1 LNSERKMPKAKLITL
16 LLIINQ
22 AILIAFTNI
31 ASKQAAMELDAFVI
45 SFFRY
50 GIGVLALGMI
60 VLVRGSKI
68 RIDWSDWK
76 KLIFLMFMGM
86 SLNQI
91 LFAQALKYTIPSH
104 PPLIYALTPIVIIL
118 IDIIR
123 KKKMASNQIIIASI
137 LSLIG
142 VGIVLGKNILIFNSS
157 ILLGDG
163 LVFLAMLCWSLYT
176 AFGKPMVH
184 KYGSLE
190 LLLILLTGATILY
203 MPWGIHRLLQA
214 DLTVITVKGWVSIV
228 YLGVFSSGMAYL
240 NYFAI
245 LKRIDPTQTGLIIS
259 THPPAT
265 IILSIL
271 FGYEVFQ
278 WNVIAGTVLIIVAL
292 WIAQKKMKEKI
303 TVPEI

>member
-1 LNSERKMPKAKLITL
+1 MAKTRFITI

-31 ASKQAAMELDAFVI
+31 ASKQAAMDIDPFVI

-50 GIGVLALGMI
+50 VIGVFALGMI
-60 VLVRGSKI
+60 ILIKGNKI

-86 SLNQI
+86 SFNQL
-91 LFAQALKYTIPSH
+91 LFAQALKHTIPSH
-104 PPLIYALTPIVIIL
+104 PPMIYALTPIVIIL

-123 KKKMASNQIIIASI
+123 GRKLASKQVIFAAI
-137 LSLIG
+137 LSFIG
-142 VGIVLGKNILIFNSS
+142 VGIVLGKNILVFNSS

-163 LVFLAMLCWSLYT
+163 LVFVAMLCWSLYT

-190 LLLILLTGATILY
+190 LLFILLTGAAILY
-203 MPWGIHRLLQA
+203 LPWGIHRLLLA
-214 DLTVITVKGWVSIV
+214 DLTVVSLKSWVSIG

-245 LKRIDPTQTGLIIS
+245 LKRIEPTQTGMIIS

-265 IILSIL
+265 IILSVL

-278 WNVIAGTVLIIVAL
+278 WNVVAGTVLIIIAL
-292 WIAQKKMKEKI
+292 WIAQKRMKEKVP
-303 TVPEI
+303 VPEI

>member
-1 LNSERKMPKAKLITL
+1 MPKTRLITI

-22 AILIAFTNI
+22 AVLIAFTNI
-31 ASKQAAMELDAFVI
+31 ASKQAAMELDPFVI
-45 SFFRY
+45 SLFRY
-50 GIGVLALGMI
+50 VIGIIALGSI
-60 VLVRGSKI
+60 LLIRGNKI
-68 RIDWSDWK
+68 KIDWADWK
-76 KLIFLMFMGM
+76 LLLFLMFMGM
-86 SLNQI
+86 SFNQL
-91 LFAQALKYTIPSH
+91 LFAQALKHTIPSH
-104 PPLIYALTPIVIIL
+104 PPMIYALTPIVIIF

-123 KKKMASNQIIIASI
+123 KRKIASRQIVFASI

-142 VGIVLGKNILIFNSS
+142 VGIVLGKNILVFNSS

-176 AFGKPMVH
+176 AFAKPMVH

-190 LLLILLTGATILY
+190 LLFILLTGAAIIY
-203 MPWGIHRLLQA
+203 APWGILRLVQA
-214 DLTVITVKGWVSIV
+214 DLTVISVKGWGSIV
-228 YLGVFSSGMAYL
+228 YLGIFSSGMAYL

-245 LKRIDPTQTGLIIS
+245 LKRIEPTQTGLIIS

-278 WNVIAGTVLIIVAL
+278 WNVIAGTTLIITAL
-292 WIAQKKMKEKI
+292 WIAQRKIKEKI
-303 TVPEI
+303 SFPEI

>member
-1 LNSERKMPKAKLITL
+1 MPKTRLITI
-16 LLIINQ
+16 LLIVNQ
-22 AILIAFTNI
+22 AVLIAFTNI
-31 ASKQAAMELDAFVI
+31 ASKQAAMELDPFVI

-50 GIGVLALGMI
+50 VIGILALGTI
-60 VLVRGSKI
+60 VLIRGTKI
-68 RIDWSDWK
+68 KIDWSDWK
-76 KLIFLMFMGM
+76 LLLFLMFMGM
-86 SLNQI
+86 FFNQLI
-91 LFAQALKYTIPSH
+91 FAQALKHTIPSH
-104 PPLIYALTPIVIIL
+104 PPMIYALTPIVIIF

-123 KKKMASNQIIIASI
+123 KRKLASRQVIYASV

-163 LVFLAMLCWSLYT
+163 LVFIAMLCWSLYT
-176 AFGKPMVH
+176 AFSKPLVM

-190 LLLILLTGATILY
+190 LTLILLVGAAIIY
-203 MPWGIHRLLQA
+203 SPWGIIRLSQA
-214 DLTVITVKGWVSIV
+214 DLSVITWKGWTSLV

-245 LKRIDPTQTGLIIS
+245 LRRIDPTQTGLIIS

-265 IILSIL
+265 IILSVL

-278 WNVIAGTVLIIVAL
+278 CNVIAGTALIIVAL
-292 WIAQKKMKEKI
+292 WIAQKKIKEK
-303 TVPEI
+303 VPFPEI

>member
-1 LNSERKMPKAKLITL
+1 MGYMSKTRFITIV
-16 LLIINQ
+16 LIINQ

-50 GIGVLALGMI
+50 VIGVLALGTI
-60 VLVRGSKI
+60 ILIRRSKI
-68 RIDWSDWK
+68 KIDWSDWK

-86 SLNQI
+86 SLNQV
-91 LFAQALKYTIPSH
+91 LFAQALKFTIPSH
-104 PPLIYALTPIVIIL
+104 PPMIYALTPIVIIL
-118 IDIIR
+118 IDIVR
-123 KKKMASNQIIIASI
+123 KRKLASKQIIFASI
-137 LSLIG
+137 LSFIG

-157 ILLGDG
+157 VLLGDG
-163 LVFLAMLCWSLYT
+163 LVFLAMLCWSMYT

-190 LLLILLTGATILY
+190 LLFILLTGAAILY
-203 MPWGIHRLLQA
+203 MPWGIHRLIQA
-214 DLTVITVKGWVSIV
+214 DLTVITIKGWVSIG
-228 YLGVFSSGMAYL
+228 YLGIFSSGMAYL

-245 LKRIDPTQTGLIIS
+245 LKRIEPTQTGLIIS

-278 WNVIAGTVLIIVAL
+278 WNVVAGTLLIIISL
-292 WIAQKKMKEKI
+292 WIAQKKMKE
-303 TVPEI
+303 TVPVPEI

>member
-1 LNSERKMPKAKLITL
+1 MNSESSKNRLITI

-22 AILIAFTNI
+22 AVLIAFTNI
-31 ASKQAAMELDAFVI
+31 ASKQAALEIDPFVI

-50 GIGVLALGMI
+50 VIGVFALGMI
-60 VLVRGSKI
+60 ILIRGSKI
-68 RIDWSDWK
+68 HIDWADWK

-86 SLNQI
+86 SFNQL
-91 LFAQALKYTIPSH
+91 LFAQALKFTIPSH
-104 PPLIYALTPIVIIL
+104 PPMIYALTPIIIIL

-123 KKKMASNQIIIASI
+123 GKKLASRPVIFAAA
-137 LSLIG
+137 LSFIG

-176 AFGKPMVH
+176 AFGKPLVH

-190 LLLILLTGATILY
+190 LLFILLTGAAILY
-203 MPWGIHRLLQA
+203 LPWGIHRLLIA
-214 DLTVITVKGWVSIV
+214 DLTVVTLKSWVSIG
-228 YLGVFSSGMAYL
+228 YLGIFSSGMAYL

-245 LKRIDPTQTGLIIS
+245 LKRIEPTQTGLIIS

-278 WNVIAGTVLIIVAL
+278 WNVLAGTLLIIIAL
-292 WIAQKKMKEKI
+292 WIAQRRMKEKVP
-303 TVPEI
+303 VPEI

>member
-1 LNSERKMPKAKLITL
+1 MSQSRLITI

-22 AILIAFTNI
+22 AVLIAFTNI
-31 ASKQAAMELDAFVI
+31 ASKQAAIELDAFVI

-50 GIGVLALGMI
+50 VIGVFALGMI
-60 VLVRGSKI
+60 ILVRGSKV

-76 KLIFLMFMGM
+76 TLIFLMFMGM

-91 LFAQALKYTIPSH
+91 LFAQALKHTVPSH
-104 PPLIYALTPIVIIL
+104 PPMIYALTPIVIIL

-123 KKKMASNQIIIASI
+123 GRKLASKHIIFASI
-137 LSLIG
+137 LSFIG
-142 VGIVLGKNILIFNSS
+142 VGIVLGKNILIYNSS

-190 LLLILLTGATILY
+190 LLFILLTGAAILY

-214 DLTVITVKGWVSIV
+214 DLAVVSIKGWVSIV
-228 YLGVFSSGMAYL
+228 YLGIFSSGMAYL

-245 LKRIDPTQTGLIIS
+245 LKRIEPTQTGLIIS

-278 WNVIAGTVLIIVAL
+278 WNVIAGTVLIIIAL
-292 WIAQKKMKEKI
+292 WIAQKKMKE
-303 TVPEI
+303 TVPVPEI